1 MTGDLEVKRE
11 VQGDDEYY
19 NFVVVIPVADRPR
32 HLESCLDSLLEL
44 CRRFNYGGFD
54 DGGYR
59 KISVVIADDSKEP
72 ANIESHQTIAD
83 KFNRRGLRSHYFGQS
98 EQLEQTSRLKKSLQ
112 SAADRIIGNT
122 DPAAYYHKGASM
134 MRNITYLKLREWDG
148 GSDDTLFYFIDSDQE
163 FKVKVETAEGDR
175 DLYAVNYF
183 HSLNRIFRDTGAG
196 ILTGKVVGD
205 PPVSP
210 SVMTANFLE
219 DVTAFLEQMSVIDI
233 SAPCSFHQK
242 NLPAADDAAY
252 HDMADLFGFKQ
263 VATSFRYRCT
273 LSGKHDHLDCFN
285 HFASKLNRFFDG
297 EHPTRKSYYSDG
309 DLLASI
315 QSARTI
321 YTGNYIFKPEYLDYF
336 IPFAALKLRMA
347 GPVLGRIIKA
357 EVGDRFVSANLP
369 MLHKRTVREQGVSEF
384 RPGIYRSL
392 ERVDLSGEFERQFFG
407 DVMLFSMEQLT
418 AAGFPKKM
426 PTCDEIKKI
435 VTTVEGDIYQ
445 KYLIKQEQIG
455 LKLQQL
461 KTRLDDN
468 SGWWNHHPELSE
480 SKEAFSHFIDN
491 IENNFSTTS
500 KGYRLIAPGAHK
512 EERLTTICR
521 SILLYNDDRE
531 AWRRALKRE
540 DREPEQKQ

>member
-1 MTGDLEVKRE
+1 MKRE
-11 VQGDDEYY
+11 VQRDDEYY

-54 DGGYR
+54 GGCYR

-72 ANIESHQTIAD
+72 ANIESHQTIVD
-83 KFNRRGLRSHYFGQS
+83 QFNRRGLRSHYFGQS
-98 EQLEQTSRLKKSLQ
+98 EQLQQTSRLKRNLQ

-134 MRNITYLKLREWDG
+134 MRNITYLKLREWDR

-163 FKVKVETAEGDR
+163 FKVKMETPEGDR
-175 DLYAVNYF
+175 DRYAVNYF

-219 DVTAFLEQMSVIDI
+219 DVTAFLEQI
-233 SAPCSFHQK
+233 SAIDTSTPCSFHQK
-242 NLPAADDAAY
+242 NLPATNDAAY

-263 VATSFRYRCT
+263 TATPFRYRCT
-273 LSGKHDHLDCFN
+273 LRGEHNHLDCFN

-297 EHPTRKSYYSDG
+297 EHPTRKSYYSDD
-309 DLLASI
+309 DLLAGI

-347 GPVLGRIIKA
+347 GRCSV
-357 EVGDRFVSANLP
+357 VSSKP
-369 MLHKRTVREQGVSEF
+369 K
-384 RPGIYRSL
+384 L
-392 ERVDLSGEFERQFFG
+392 E
-407 DVMLFSMEQLT
+407 
-418 AAGFPKKM
+418 
-426 PTCDEIKKI
+426 
-435 VTTVEGDIYQ
+435 
-445 KYLIKQEQIG
+445 
-455 LKLQQL
+455 
-461 KTRLDDN
+461 
-468 SGWWNHHPELSE
+468 
-480 SKEAFSHFIDN
+480 ID
-491 IENNFSTTS
+491 SS
-500 KGYRLIAPGAHK
+500 
-512 EERLTTICR
+512 RLTCR
-521 SILLYNDDRE
+521 CCTNAPSGNRGSRNSAPVSTAPLNG
-531 AWRRALKRE
+531 
-540 DREPEQKQ
+540 